1 MQEHP
6 AHSRP
11 ARAGLPVNRRT
22 LLGTAGAAA
31 LSAAAPGFASAKGQA
46 AAPRPAISVDPSR
59 LPLIGDAEFPIGL
72 WWPPPPFQTTQER
85 YQEIADAGF
94 TFIITGNYLF
104 ADAHIQRYAMQMAEA
119 AGIKV
124 VADDDTMRWITHEFE
139 VDDDGGQFTLTSA
152 EARSKISAVLNQYG
166 SSSFVGIDHY
176 DEPAPDKF
184 ATLAQTVQI
193 NRELSPETLPYIN
206 LFPTTDPAYVRQFV
220 DVVKPSLISFD
231 RYPLLLDG
239 DDADFFLN
247 WKIIRDEGLRADLP
261 TWCFIQTLA
270 YSGHREPTAAEL
282 LWQVNMS
289 LAYGAKGIQYF
300 TYWTPDP
307 ARGEGFGPALITTDG
322 QRTERYDASKNI
334 NLSWLSPV
342 GRQLKPLVSESVT
355 HANDAPLPAGASEFT
370 PDDHIRSVDGGAVV
384 LGMFRTREESNDRWL
399 LVANRDHSQPTSV
412 RLRTDPRSVTD
423 VSRFDPA
430 TESYVPEPGA
440 RVTVDLEA
448 GAAALFRLGRR
459 A

>member
-1 MQEHP
+1 LPRAGRLRRDGVPARRRPRAGRCVRDQQPDDHRCDGVPRPARPVGSGRRRHRRFRLHPVGRSDPPHADDRGAADVRSRPPSRAVADQARRIAGRRTRASGAAHLAASARQFDALTGIDNVTSRSENPFSTFQAGQTATRRLRAPRDRRVRKERSMQEHP

-270 YSGHREPTAAEL
+270 Y
-282 LWQVNMS
+282 
-289 LAYGAKGIQYF
+289 
-300 TYWTPDP
+300 
-307 ARGEGFGPALITTDG
+307 
-322 QRTERYDASKNI
+322 
-334 NLSWLSPV
+334 
-342 GRQLKPLVSESVT
+342 
-355 HANDAPLPAGASEFT
+355 
-370 PDDHIRSVDGGAVV
+370 
-384 LGMFRTREESNDRWL
+384 
-399 LVANRDHSQPTSV
+399 
-412 RLRTDPRSVTD
+412 
-423 VSRFDPA
+423 
-430 TESYVPEPGA
+430 
-440 RVTVDLEA
+440 
-448 GAAALFRLGRR
+448 
-459 A
+459 